1 MLEEFKKFALKG
13 NVIDLAVGVIIGTAF
28 GKIVSSFVEDIVM
41 PPFGVL
47 IGGINFSHLS
57 LTLRTATESTTAVT
71 LNYGNFLSTLLNF
84 FIISFTIFI
93 VIRQMNKLKKKEEAK
108 PVEPSEQILVLREIR
123 DSLKK

>member
-1 MLEEFKKFALKG
+1 MLDEFKKFALKG

-57 LTLRTATESTTAVT
+57 LTLRAATESTTAVT

-93 VIRQMNKLKKKEEAK
+93 VIRQMNKLKKKEDAK
-108 PVEPSEQILVLREIR
+108 PVEPSEEILVLREIR

>member
-1 MLEEFKKFALKG
+1 MLDEFKKFALKG